1 MVDLSSSLCK
11 RLPEGN
17 AAAHLTV
24 FRTLAG
30 PEEQRCQKIMPERS
44 CQIECQNNIY
54 RLGCISINT
63 DINISINIYIYIYA
77 SVSTCIDISHMYLY
91 CNNSN
96 SDNNYNN

>member
-63 DINISINIYIYIYA
+63 DINISINIYIYA